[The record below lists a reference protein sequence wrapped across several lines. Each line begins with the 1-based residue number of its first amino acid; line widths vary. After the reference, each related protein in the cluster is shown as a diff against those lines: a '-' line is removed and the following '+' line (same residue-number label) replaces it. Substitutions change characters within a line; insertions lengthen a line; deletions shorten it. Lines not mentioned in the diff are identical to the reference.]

1 MRSSHIQRVGPWLF
15 AALIFV
21 GCGDESQPQDDTT
34 EPSDTS
40 APVDTDADV
49 VDTTEDT
56 VDADTEEVEVRY
68 AGHLCD
74 SDEQCATGLCY
85 GTATSQGF
93 FEPPKCQTRCLD
105 LFDYTRYCNSDS
117 DCCKGRCCLGCGG
130 KEGLCTLL

>member
-15 AALIFV
+15 AALMLW
-21 GCGDESQPQDDTT
+21 GCGNDSQPQDDTET
-34 EPSDTS
+34 SDTS

-56 VDADTEEVEVRY
+56 VDVDTEEVEVRY
-68 AGHLCD
+68 AGHPCD
-74 SDEQCATGLCY
+74 ADEQCATGLCY
-85 GTATSQGF
+85 GSATSQGF

-130 KEGLCTLL
+130 KEGLCTLQ